1 MELQKAVI
9 RQKIKEF
16 IQKRKMMLSIE
27 SMDLCNVEVLL
38 EIEFHELSQLQEL
51 LPHDFF
57 EDHYINGDIQEDYFH
72 ANINDIMLWA
82 ELTVDDFIDQL
93 EEVDQEKY
101 EGWQQKQNAKSA

>member
-1 MELQKAVI
+1 MELHKAVI
-9 RQKIKEF
+9 RQELKEF
-16 IQKRKMMLSIE
+16 IKKRKMMLLIDSME
-27 SMDLCNVEVLL
+27 SSNVEVLL
-38 EIEFHELSQLQEL
+38 EIKFDELSQLQEL

-57 EDHYINGDIQEDYFH
+57 DDHYINGDVREDYFQ

-93 EEVDQEKY
+93 ETMDQEKY